1 MIATILRT
9 HWMNLKRDRAAFL
22 VTFLVPLV
30 FFSIFAMIYRGAS
43 APVGEE
49 SDGGGSPLPSIVVL
63 AADLDDSEVSRRLFQ
78 ALAEQGGVEVRF
90 SPGGDDQTR
99 FDRETALAAVRSGE
113 APVAV
118 VTPEGFGATFGDF
131 MEIQEEV
138 ELLYDAANPVA
149 PQAVAGMLQA
159 AAMQAAP
166 TRLMDQ
172 GFSWL
177 EKAGG
182 GLTPG
187 QTAAIDEAREAMSAG
202 DDGEGDDSEG
212 FGAGL
217 GGLVAVKK
225 TDVRETER
233 EPEEEARGYPMIAYN
248 ASGIG
253 VMFLLFSMAGVGGIL
268 LDDQDRGTL
277 ERLLTSPLGMNRLLL
292 GNWLFA
298 FLVGA
303 TQVTSMFLL
312 ASLAFGLELF
322 TPNRLIGFVMV
333 TAATAGAG
341 AAFGM
346 VLATLC
352 KTRAQLGGVST
363 LVILIMSAAGGSMVP
378 RFIMPKFMET
388 TSLFTF
394 NGWALDGY
402 LKVFWY
408 DEPGA
413 SAAEAVANLAPQLAV
428 LTLMGFAFLA
438 LARLLARRW
447 ETV

>member
-43 APVGEE
+43 APVGEGA
-49 SDGGGSPLPSIVVL
+49 DGGGSPLPSIVVL
-63 AADLDDSEVSRRLFQ
+63 AVDLDDSEVSRRLFQ

-90 SPGGDDQTR
+90 SPGDDDTR
-99 FDRETALAAVRSGE
+99 FDRETALAAVRSGD

-138 ELLYDAANPVA
+138 ELLYDTANPVA

-177 EKAGG
+177 ERAGG

-187 QTAAIDEAREAMSAG
+187 QKSAIDEAREAMEAG
-202 DDGEGDDSEG
+202 DDAEGNAGGG
-212 FGAGL
+212 FGAGV

-225 TDVRETER
+225 TDVRETDR
-233 EPEEEARGYPMIAYN
+233 APEEEARGYPMIAYN

-253 VMFLLFSMAGVGGIL
+253 VMFLLFSMAGVGGVL
-268 LDDQDRGTL
+268 LDDQERGTL

-312 ASLAFGLELF
+312 ASMAFDLELF
-322 TPNRLIGFVMV
+322 TPNRLIGFVLM

-363 LVILIMSAAGGSMVP
+363 LVILVMSAAGGSMVP

-413 SAAEAVANLAPQLAV
+413 SAAESVAHLAPQLAV
-428 LTLMGFAFLA
+428 LTLMALSFLA

-447 ETV
+447 EMV